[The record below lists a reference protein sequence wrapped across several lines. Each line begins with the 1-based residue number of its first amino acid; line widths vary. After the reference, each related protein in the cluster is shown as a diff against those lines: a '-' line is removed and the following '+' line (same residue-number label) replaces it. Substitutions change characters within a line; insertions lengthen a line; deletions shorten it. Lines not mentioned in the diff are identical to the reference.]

1 MSVSKLATLALTALT
16 LGGCTI
22 FGGPADKALRRTPSF
37 REGYTDG
44 CAAANNPSANPR
56 EQQDNLGGTD
66 RVYRRGWATGYQT
79 CRATAVAPG
88 DVPNGSNIGGPP
100 TH

>member
-1 MSVSKLATLALTALT
+1 MSVSKLATLALAALT

-37 REGYTDG
+37 RDGYADG

-56 EQQDNLGGTD
+56 EQRENLTGED
-66 RVYRRGWATGYQT
+66 RIYRRGWANGFQT
-79 CRATAVAPG
+79 CRATSVAPG
-88 DVPNGSNIGGPP
+88 DTPNSSTIGGPP